1 MAFDT
6 YANLKTE
13 VTDLLARGD
22 LATKVPSWISLVE
35 AEIQRILQGRD
46 MRTTVSVTFDTT
58 GSLALPAD
66 YRSPVSLTLE
76 TDAFKGPIEM
86 TSYERLQT
94 KRSQLIN
101 GSPIYAAVSGANL
114 LLAPIADSD
123 TAYTGVFIYDAVVSP
138 LSDTNTTNWVLT
150 NHPDIYF
157 YGAALHSAPY
167 LRDDDRI
174 PTWEKFYDKA
184 IDQVRVARDRAEF
197 GANTPVVRPRSA
209 LGE

>member
-6 YANLKTE
+6 YAHLQTE
-13 VTDLLARGD
+13 ITDLLDRGD
-22 LATKVPSWISLVE
+22 LASKVPSWIDLVE

-46 MRTTVSVTFDTT
+46 MRTTVALTFDTS
-58 GSLALPAD
+58 GAVALPAD

-76 TDAFKGPIEM
+76 TDAFKGPIEI
-86 TSYERLQT
+86 TTYERLQT
-94 KRSQLIN
+94 KRGQLVN
-101 GSPIYAAVSGANL
+101 GQPLYAAVNGSNL
-114 LLAPIADSD
+114 LVAPLPDSD
-123 TAYTGVFIYDAVVSP
+123 TAYTGVLVYDATVAP

-174 PTWEKFYDKA
+174 PTWEKFYTKA
-184 IDQVRVARDRAEF
+184 VDQVRVARDRAEF
-197 GANTPVVRPRSA
+197 GVNTPVVRPKSA
-209 LGE
+209 LGS

>member
-6 YANLKTE
+6 YAHLQTE
-13 VTDLLARGD
+13 ITDLLDRGD
-22 LATKVPSWISLVE
+22 LAPKVPSWISLVE

-46 MRTTVSVTFDTT
+46 MRTNVDLIFNTT
-58 GSLALPAD
+58 GTAALPAD

-86 TSYERLQT
+86 TTYERVQT
-94 KRSQLIN
+94 KRSQLVN
-101 GSPIYAAVSGANL
+101 GSPIYAAVNGSNL
-114 LLAPIADSD
+114 LLAPIPDSD
-123 TAYTGVFIYDAVVSP
+123 TAYTGVLVYDATVAP
-138 LSDTNTTNWVLT
+138 LSDTNTVNWVLL

-167 LRDDDRI
+167 LRDDERI
-174 PTWEKFYDKA
+174 PVWKDFYEKA

-209 LGE
+209 LGS

>member
-6 YANLKTE
+6 YTNLQTE
-13 VTDLLARGD
+13 VTDLLNRGD

-46 MRTTVSVTFDTT
+46 MRTTVSLTFDTT
-58 GSLALPAD
+58 GSVALPTD

-76 TDAFKGPIEM
+76 TEAFKGPLEL
-86 TSYERLQT
+86 TTYERLQT

-101 GSPIYAAVSGANL
+101 GSPIYAAVNGSYL
-114 LLAPIADSD
+114 LLAPMPDSD
-123 TAYTGVFIYDAVVSP
+123 TAYTGVLVYDATVAP
-138 LSDTNTTNWVLT
+138 LSASNTSNWVLL
-150 NHPDIYF
+150 NHPDIYL

-174 PTWEKFYDKA
+174 PVWQQFYDKA
-184 IDQVRVARDRAEF
+184 IEQVRIARDRAEF
-197 GANTPVVRPRSA
+197 GANTPVIRPKSA
-209 LGE
+209 LGA

>member
-13 VTDLLARGD
+13 VADLLARAD

-46 MRTTVSVTFDTT
+46 MRTTISVTFDTT

-94 KRSQLIN
+94 KRSQLVN
-101 GSPIYAAVSGANL
+101 GSPIYAAVNGSSL

-123 TAYTGVFIYDAVVSP
+123 TAYTGVFIYDAVVAP
-138 LSDTNTTNWVLT
+138 LSNTNPTNWVLT

-174 PTWEKFYDKA
+174 PTWEKFYNKA

-197 GANTPVVRPRSA
+197 GANTPVCRPRSA